1 MFRIINRTIAVTLLC
16 TGMAAQLA
24 HAADEG
30 VKRDNKPSQLPT
42 QSMQGAPMPFN
53 IQLPPTRPK
62 EQAVP
67 NTMRESISPEARANF
82 IGSLMAMN
90 PFSMQEMIAMMAVKY
105 PAKEGLSFD
114 DVIEAMKTKANEL
127 NFKYVGV
134 NPLWKD
140 VVAIS
145 GKTDTPRVE
154 FYSFCDAMVARDL
167 LDLSLEFAIFLPCRI
182 AVVEDAHKKI
192 WVLTLD
198 WDVRWLDASKNPNQI
213 SAGLREKAIMVREAI
228 DKIMRAG
235 AEGAF

>member
-1 MFRIINRTIAVTLLC
+1 MLRNIPRTIAVALLC
-16 TGMAAQLA
+16 AGVTVQAAS
-24 HAADEG
+24 AADEG
-30 VKRDNKPSQLPT
+30 VKRDGKPSQLPS
-42 QSMQGAPMPFN
+42 QGMQGVPMPFN
-53 IQLPPTRPK
+53 IQMPPTRPK
-62 EQAVP
+62 EASVP

-82 IGSLMAMN
+82 VGSLMAMN

-105 PAKEGLSFD
+105 PVKEGLGFD
-114 DVIEAMKTKANEL
+114 DVVESMKTKANEL

-140 VVAIS
+140 VVAIT

-154 FYSFCDAMVARDL
+154 FYSFCDAMVAREL

-198 WDVRWLDASKNPNQI
+198 WDVRWLDSSKNPNQI
-213 SAGLREKAIMVREAI
+213 SDHLRQKAIMVREAI

-235 AEGAF
+235 AAGDF

>member
-1 MFRIINRTIAVTLLC
+1 MLRNIHRILAV
-16 TGMAAQLA
+16 AALGA
-24 HAADEG
+24 GLSMPVHAADTP
-30 VKRDNKPSQLPT
+30 VKAA
-42 QSMQGAPMPFN
+42 APAMMPFN
-53 IQLPPTRPK
+53 IQMPPTRPK
-62 EQAVP
+62 EEAVP

-114 DVIEAMKTKANEL
+114 DVVESMKTKANEI
-127 NFKYVGV
+127 NFKFVGV

-154 FYSFCDAMVARDL
+154 FYSFCDAMIAREL

-198 WDVRWLDASKNPNQI
+198 WDVRWLDNSKNPNQI
-213 SAGLREKAIMVREAI
+213 SAGLREKAIKVREAI
-228 DKIMRAG
+228 DKIMKAG
-235 AEGAF
+235 ASGDF